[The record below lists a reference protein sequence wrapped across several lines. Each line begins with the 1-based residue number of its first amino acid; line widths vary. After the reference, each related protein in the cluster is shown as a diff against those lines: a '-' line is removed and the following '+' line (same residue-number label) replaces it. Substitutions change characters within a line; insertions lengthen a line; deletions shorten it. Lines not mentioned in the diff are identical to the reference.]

1 MSFPSRVQYENLIYG
16 LVENYPDQIRL
27 STLHLYPTSALTA
40 KLEGEIE
47 FSNGLRL
54 RVREFIDFKADLIRD
69 YSYTVFRGDEKIR
82 WYDPQPHPDD
92 ADLASTF
99 PHHRHDPPDIKHN
112 RKPAPGLSFRVP
124 NLPTLIADCVELGKT
139 LEAGA

>member
-1 MSFPSRVQYENLIYG
+1 MAFPSRAEYEILIYG
-16 LVENYPDQIRL
+16 LVDNYPNQIRL

-47 FSNGLRL
+47 FSSGLRL
-54 RVREFIDFKADLIRD
+54 RVREFIDFKADQIRD

-82 WYDPQPHPDD
+82 WYDPQPHPENP
-92 ADLASTF
+92 DLASTF
-99 PHHRHDPPDIKHN
+99 PHHRHELPDIKHN
-112 RKPAPGLSFRVP
+112 RQPAPGITFNSP

-139 LEAGA
+139 PQADA